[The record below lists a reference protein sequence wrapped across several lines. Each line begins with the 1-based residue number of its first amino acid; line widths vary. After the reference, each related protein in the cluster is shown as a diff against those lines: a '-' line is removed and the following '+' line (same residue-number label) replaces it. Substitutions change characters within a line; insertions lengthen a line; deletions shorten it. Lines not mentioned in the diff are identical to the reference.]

1 MVPVC
6 APSTIA
12 SLMAVTVTVCATF
25 QFSLVNVRLPEV
37 LIWLSALVEMS
48 TSALGA
54 VLSTTV

>member
-25 QFSLVNVRLPEV
+25 QFALVNVRLPEV
-37 LIWLSALVEMS
+37 LTWLSALIEMS
-48 TSALGA
+48 TSALGCA
-54 VLSTTV
+54 VSTTA